1 MTDINKILD
10 INYLKE
16 NHTRIYYFG
25 LGFIQ
30 VVLNKYERV
39 HFYTD
44 ELPTTNE
51 DIHNHRYNFTST
63 ILKGSFRNHKYKLVS
78 GDTHILK
85 NESCNLEKEL
95 ENNVSIPV
103 SIELIELKEYNQ
115 GESYDMF
122 FNELHAVEY
131 TDNTITY
138 LKRTDIITDYAQ
150 VLYKKD
156 SEEVCPFSNK
166 VETDKLWELI
176 ELILTK

>member
-1 MTDINKILD
+1 MDINKILD

-16 NHTRIYYFG
+16 NNTRIYYFG

-30 VVLNKYERV
+30 IVLNKYERI

-63 ILKGSFRNHKYKLVS
+63 ILKGKFRNDKYKLIS

-85 NESCNLEKEL
+85 NESCNVDKEL
-95 ENNVSIPV
+95 ENNVSLTV
-103 SIELIELKEYNQ
+103 SVELTESKEYKQ
-115 GESYDMF
+115 GDSYDMF
-122 FNELHAVEY
+122 YNEFHAVDY
-131 TDNTITY
+131 TGDTITY
-138 LKRTDIITDYAQ
+138 LERTDIITDYAQ
-150 VLYKKD
+150 VVYRKD

-166 VETDKLWELI
+166 VDVDKLWEI
-176 ELILTK
+176 VESILTK